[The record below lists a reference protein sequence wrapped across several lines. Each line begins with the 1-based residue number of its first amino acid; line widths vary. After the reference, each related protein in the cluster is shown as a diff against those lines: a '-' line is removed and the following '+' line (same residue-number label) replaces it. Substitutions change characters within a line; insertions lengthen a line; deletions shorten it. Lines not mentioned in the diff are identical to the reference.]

1 MKLALA
7 PNVSRF
13 KRRFHAWWE
22 GYDYV
27 EPDIAELVME
37 ADAPADEADDGA
49 AAAPP
54 ADAVPI
60 PDAWTAERVR
70 VSELIWGDGFNFP
83 GGAEAALDLIKPF
96 ALSKEKTLLDV
107 GCGLGGGARAVAK
120 SIGAWVEGLE
130 PSATLAVAGMHASEA
145 AGMGKK
151 ATVQHF
157 DPQAGKLP
165 TKRYD
170 AVFVRQVLG
179 LVTDKPRLI
188 KGLSSCVKPGGQI
201 MFVELALAKAD
212 GDSEA
217 LQAWRAV
224 EDAAPHPPTVEFIAG
239 ALSREKVDVRIAE
252 DFSPTFKAQ
261 VLAGWASLADQLQG
275 KEVTP
280 EEKPLLAR
288 ELDLWAKRIAACEAG
303 DLKIAR
309 VSGIKKA

>member
-1 MKLALA
+1 MALAIA
-7 PNVSRF
+7 PNVARF

-27 EPDIAELVME
+27 
-37 ADAPADEADDGA
+37 DAPAEETAGEAADGA
-49 AAAPP
+49 AGDAESSAAPP
-54 ADAVPI
+54 PGAEALADQWSV
-60 PDAWTAERVR
+60 ERVR

-130 PSATLAVAGMHASEA
+130 PSATLATAGMRASEA
-145 AGMGKK
+145 AGIAKK
-151 ATVQHF
+151 ASVQHF
-157 DPQAGKLP
+157 DPQIGKLP
-165 TKRYD
+165 SKRYD

-188 KGLSSCVKPGGQI
+188 KGFANCVKPGGQI
-201 MFVELALAKAD
+201 MFVELALAKPD
-212 GDSEA
+212 GDSEL
-217 LQAWRAV
+217 LQAWRSV
-224 EDAAPHPPTVEFIAG
+224 EDSAPHPPTIELIAG
-239 ALSREKVDVRIAE
+239 ALNREKVDVRIAE
-252 DFSPTFKAQ
+252 DFSPAFKAQ
-261 VLAGWASLADQLQG
+261 VLAGWAGLAEQLQG
-275 KEVTP
+275 KEVSP

-288 ELDLWAKRIAACEAG
+288 ELDLWAKRIAACDAG

-309 VSGIKKA
+309 VSGIKKG